1 MITSK
6 DALMLELGKK
16 PREIPNLDVPFPEV
30 MVECKDVEAPQEGIR
45 LKSGLQLSCC
55 AEKPTG

>member
-1 MITSK
+1 
-6 DALMLELGKK
+6 MLELGKK

-45 LKSGLQLSCC
+45 VKSGLQLSCC
-55 AEKPTG
+55 AVKPTG